1 MDIDRELRE
10 VEKTGAVVLG
20 SNETLK
26 EIKSS
31 RSKLVVITP
40 NCPDSVRSDIV
51 RNAEI
56 KNIPLHFYEGD
67 SEDLGLALG
76 KPFLVSVAT
85 IIDPGKSSIL
95 ELGEKH

>member
-26 EIKSS
+26 EIKTC
-31 RSKLVVITP
+31 RSKLVIITP
-40 NCPDSVRSDIV
+40 NCPDSVRRNIV

-56 KNIPLHFYEGD
+56 KNVPLYFYGGD

-76 KPFLVSVAT
+76 KPFLVSVAAV
-85 IIDPGKSSIL
+85 IDPGKSSIL
-95 ELGEKH
+95 ELGEKD